1 MSYVTIAGSQEE
13 PSRSS
18 HRLLWPAKEEVTVKS
33 QSGDLSFNSV
43 AQLGQSSF
51 GFLELSKLIPDPPL
65 LPQHAGLWG
74 HGGQGNEILPFSP
87 RITESPPLELP
98 VSLLQT
104 SEVLHIQLPPPPACL
119 AQSEERSGQVPGSQP
134 LKHRQG
140 GHRRW
145 MVVVPGMEAQ

>member
-13 PSRSS
+13 PSCSS

-33 QSGDLSFNSV
+33 LSEDLSFNSV
-43 AQLGQSSF
+43 AQLGQSSI
-51 GFLELSKLIPDPPL
+51 GFLELSKLIPDSPL

-87 RITESPPLELP
+87 RITEPPPLELP

-104 SEVLHIQLPPPPACL
+104 SEVLHSAPAPPPPQL
-119 AQSEERSGQVPGSQP
+119 ALHSLRRGLGRSQDRSP
-134 LKHRQG
+134 
-140 GHRRW
+140 
-145 MVVVPGMEAQ
+145 